1 MKTNLNEELYSQA
14 KEYSDSKNKSYQ
26 EIQDEHDGRWAGAAV
41 LIAILVSVVVLV
53 WSLNAIFSL

>member
-14 KEYSDSKNKSYQ
+14 KEYSESKNKSAE

-41 LIAILVSVVVLV
+41 LIAILVAVVVLV